1 MDQYKRTDG
10 NPSLRRSV
18 STKVEGTNEIAQLKS
33 EIILLK
39 RQNERLLKKEKR
51 IQVKKNEG
59 ICPNTKKEHQI
70 NKQQKFYSDHLND
83 TEDSTFRAK
92 VLRRKLDYCLGSE

>member
-59 ICPNTKKEHQI
+59 ICLNTKKEHQI
-70 NKQQKFYSDHLND
+70 NRQQKFYSPPERYRRFDV
-83 TEDSTFRAK
+83 SCKGASSKISVSFR
-92 VLRRKLDYCLGSE
+92 

>member
-1 MDQYKRTDG
+1 MDQFKMTDG

-18 STKVEGTNEIAQLKS
+18 STKVEGSNEIAQLKS

-51 IQVKKNEG
+51 LQVKKNTPKTLLVKIPG
-59 ICPNTKKEHQI
+59 
-70 NKQQKFYSDHLND
+70 
-83 TEDSTFRAK
+83 
-92 VLRRKLDYCLGSE
+92 

>member
-1 MDQYKRTDG
+1 MDQYKRNDG

-18 STKVEGTNEIAQLKS
+18 SMKVEGSSEIAQLKS

-51 IQVKKNEG
+51 MQVLVH
-59 ICPNTKKEHQI
+59 I
-70 NKQQKFYSDHLND
+70 
-83 TEDSTFRAK
+83 
-92 VLRRKLDYCLGSE
+92 

>member
-18 STKVEGTNEIAQLKS
+18 STKVEGSNEIAQLKS

-51 IQVKKNEG
+51 LQVTDLDVWSYTNRSKDFRLL
-59 ICPNTKKEHQI
+59 PNSVRHVIDALVVQ
-70 NKQQKFYSDHLND
+70 
-83 TEDSTFRAK
+83 
-92 VLRRKLDYCLGSE
+92 

>member
-18 STKVEGTNEIAQLKS
+18 STKVEGSNEIAQLKS

-51 IQVKKNEG
+51 LQVTDLDLWSYINRSKDFRLL
-59 ICPNTKKEHQI
+59 PNSVRHVI
-70 NKQQKFYSDHLND
+70 DALVVLYS
-83 TEDSTFRAK
+83 
-92 VLRRKLDYCLGSE
+92 

>member
-18 STKVEGTNEIAQLKS
+18 STKVEGTNEIAHLKS

-51 IQVKKNEG
+51 LQVTSRSLLILDFFISFSLSKLCFCNG
-59 ICPNTKKEHQI
+59 RL
-70 NKQQKFYSDHLND
+70 NKSN
-83 TEDSTFRAK
+83 
-92 VLRRKLDYCLGSE
+92 VCCLW

>member
-1 MDQYKRTDG
+1 MDQFKMTDG

-18 STKVEGTNEIAQLKS
+18 STKVEGSNEIAQLKS

-51 IQVKKNEG
+51 LQVK
-59 ICPNTKKEHQI
+59 NTP
-70 NKQQKFYSDHLND
+70 KQSWLKFLVNPEITQLNIH
-83 TEDSTFRAK
+83 
-92 VLRRKLDYCLGSE
+92 